1 MTLRIV
7 NAAMLAVAAV
17 SLAACAVTGGSEY
30 GCKAPAGVRC
40 NSVSGTYYNAIQN
53 NLPSQRKDLGRA
65 REGMSPVSEHD
76 APSSRGGAVPRA
88 AMSGTPAGGLPSS
101 AYAPMPLRTQD
112 RVIRLWIKPWEDK
125 DHDLWDQSY
134 VFVRVDDGHWLIE
147 DAQRR
152 VQDLYSPL
160 RPPAAASVEPRR
172 DDQSATP
179 APLSQGPSADEAQ
192 DRITQALKALR
203 EPGGETG
210 K

>member
-1 MTLRIV
+1 MTPHIV
-7 NAAMLAVAAV
+7 NAAMLAVAAL

-53 NLPSQRKDLGRA
+53 NLPSQRKDVGRA
-65 REGMSPVSEHD
+65 REGASPASEHD
-76 APSSRGGAVPRA
+76 APSSRGGAVPPA
-88 AMSGTPAGGLPSS
+88 AGGLPSS

-147 DAQRR
+147 DARRR
-152 VQDLYSPL
+152 VRDPYGPL
-160 RPPAAASVEPRR
+160 RPPAAAAAAPRR
-172 DDQSATP
+172 DDRAATP
-179 APLSQGPSADEAQ
+179 APLSQGPSADAAQ
-192 DRITQALKALR
+192 NRITQELKALR
-203 EPGGETG
+203 EPGGDKG